1 MRRTIIKKTGNYTFY
16 NSIRFVLV
24 VSMLLI
30 LVGCNTETPREK
42 YRNDLRDIVGRLVQ
56 KLSYVGTDA
65 EEELETTITYDGR
78 SKKSTIMVPR
88 SSGIDLILKE
98 FDAHFNRVSTE
109 LLTQDLEGF
118 DDWAISLKNDIEKYK
133 NRIKNVTEQIKSRK
147 EIAAY
152 NNNFIVSD
160 IMNMGV
166 KMEVNDKDELYLLI
180 GTGKKTSTYFPN
192 KTFSFDIDSR
202 LKAIKTR
209 SQKFQQNKD
218 APHD

>member
-30 LVGCNTETPREK
+30 LVSCNTETPREK

-88 SSGIDLILKE
+88 SSGIDLILIE
-98 FDAHFNRVSTE
+98 FEDHLNRASDEFVS
-109 LLTQDLEGF
+109 QDLEGF
-118 DDWAISLKNDIEKYK
+118 DDWGISLKNDIEKYRD
-133 NRIKNVTEQIKSRK
+133 RIKKVTEQIKSRK

-166 KMEVNDKDELYLLI
+166 KIEINDEGELYLLL
-180 GTGKKTSTYFPN
+180 GNGKQTTTYFPN
-192 KTFSFDIDSR
+192 KTFGLDVDSW
-202 LKAIKTR
+202 LKAVKTR
-209 SQKFQQNKD
+209 SQKYQKNK
-218 APHD
+218 